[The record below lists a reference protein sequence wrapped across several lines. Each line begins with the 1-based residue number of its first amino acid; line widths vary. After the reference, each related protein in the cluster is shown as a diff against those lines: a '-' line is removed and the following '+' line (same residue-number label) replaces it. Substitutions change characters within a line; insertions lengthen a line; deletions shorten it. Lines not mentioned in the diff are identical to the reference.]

1 MPGGSGDQARV
12 AQVSGERALREAI
25 GFEDFRVL
33 AKRRLPRVLFDSI
46 EGGAGEEVTLRANRM
61 AFDQIAL
68 RPRQANAPAEVDLS
82 VTLLGDTFRTP
93 VMLAPCGS
101 ARIVH
106 PSGEL
111 AVARAAAGAGALYV
125 VPHLG
130 GTHCET
136 IRQQTEGPLWYQI
149 YLYGGREI
157 AEPAV
162 RRAWAAGYR
171 TLVVTVDN
179 ARTTRARDV
188 RNGFR
193 SLMTKDRMGSVPH
206 LGQLLARPR
215 WLAGFVRDGMPTAC
229 PNALYPDGRVME
241 PGDVAAASQRPDAQF
256 RWNDFDWLRD
266 IWPGALIVKGIL
278 TAEDA
283 ARAVAHG
290 ASGIIVSNHGGRTLD
305 GLEPSLRALAEIVPA
320 VASDF
325 PVLLDS
331 GIRRATDVVKAL
343 CLGARA
349 VLLGRP
355 YMFAL
360 SYGEAGVTR
369 LLALLD
375 SDLRQTLAALG
386 SASLRDLDLTYIRVP
401 ADWQVRSTS

>member
-1 MPGGSGDQARV
+1 
-12 AQVSGERALREAI
+12 
-25 GFEDFRVL
+25 
-33 AKRRLPRVLFDSI
+33 
-46 EGGAGEEVTLRANRM
+46 
-61 AFDQIAL
+61 
-68 RPRQANAPAEVDLS
+68 
-82 VTLLGDTFRTP
+82 
-93 VMLAPCGS
+93 
-101 ARIVH
+101 
-106 PSGEL
+106 
-111 AVARAAAGAGALYV
+111 
-125 VPHLG
+125 
-130 GTHCET
+130 
-136 IRQQTEGPLWYQI
+136 
-149 YLYGGREI
+149 
-157 AEPAV
+157 
-162 RRAWAAGYR
+162 
-171 TLVVTVDN
+171 
-179 ARTTRARDV
+179 
-188 RNGFR
+188 
-193 SLMTKDRMGSVPH
+193 
-206 LGQLLARPR
+206 
-215 WLAGFVRDGMPTAC
+215 MPTAC